1 MAKDRIERDELA
13 SKLIET
19 ATSAEDPLRAM
30 AELLTDFVM
39 EAEVT
44 AKVGAEPLALYNIG
58 PFAPGHVLFDG
69 LLHFL
74 WAELLPA
81 GGIIIERQHIL
92 RHGVSPYRT
101 P

>member
-19 ATSAEDPLRAM
+19 AGSAEDPLRAM

-44 AKVGAEPLALYNIG
+44 AKVGAEANERAAERTLTATG
-58 PFAPGHVLFDG
+58 TASGDG
-69 LLHFL
+69 TRG
-74 WAELLPA
+74 W
-81 GGIIIERQHIL
+81 GR
-92 RHGVSPYRT
+92 
-101 P
+101 

>member
-19 ATSAEDPLRAM
+19 ASSAEDPLRAM

-44 AKVGAEPLALYNIG
+44 VCANRTGFWHKGGAYPCIL
-58 PFAPGHVLFDG
+58 G
-69 LLHFL
+69 LH
-74 WAELLPA
+74 
-81 GGIIIERQHIL
+81 QSH
-92 RHGVSPYRT
+92 YRGMSA
-101 P
+101 